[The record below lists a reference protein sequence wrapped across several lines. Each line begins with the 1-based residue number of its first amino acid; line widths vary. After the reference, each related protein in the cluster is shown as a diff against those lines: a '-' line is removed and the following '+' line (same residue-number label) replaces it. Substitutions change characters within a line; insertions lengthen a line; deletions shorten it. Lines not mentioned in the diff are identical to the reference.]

1 MAKKAFGL
9 ALASTLLL
17 AACGGGG
24 TEDAS
29 GDDRVELTFWLFGTT
44 KYEELAEVYMEENPG
59 VKINIQE
66 GDNTDHHNN
75 LFTALSTGSGA
86 PDLALS
92 LIHI

>member
-1 MAKKAFGL
+1 M
-9 ALASTLLL
+9 
-17 AACGGGG
+17 
-24 TEDAS
+24 
-29 GDDRVELTFWLFGTT
+29 FGTT

-86 PDLALS
+86 PDLALVEINEIERYRDAQGLAFYLS
-92 LIHI
+92 LHFFCCLLFLA